1 MRTLS
6 NISNGLF
13 EGVLIDDSEKRLL
26 ELTKLSDDELY
37 RRIGIAGRETL
48 STFRPGDD
56 YMRSH
61 NIGDYTGKSPFFFRS
76 EKIETSAPAVYFHD
90 LPTDDREAGEMLSG
104 QVGAVFDRL
113 ICECTVTSPLYGYK
127 QEAVRLGNRCVSVIS
142 GKYPNIDKRIVMAYV
157 AMRTKDLFNVCTL
170 W

>member
-13 EGVLIDDSEKRLL
+13 EGVLIDDSEKKLL
-26 ELTKLSDDELY
+26 ELTILSEDELY
-37 RRIGIAGRETL
+37 RRIGQVGRENL
-48 STFRPGDD
+48 STFRPSDD
-56 YMRSH
+56 STTSP

-76 EKIETSAPAVYFHD
+76 EKIETSFPEVHFHD
-90 LPTDDREAGEMLSG
+90 LPADDLEAGKLLSG
-104 QVGAVFDRL
+104 QVSALFDRI
-113 ICECTVTSPLYGYK
+113 ICESTTSSPLYGYK
-127 QEAVRLGNRCVSVIS
+127 QEAIRLGNRCVSRIS
-142 GKYPNIDKRIVMAYV
+142 SRYPNIDKRLIMAYV